1 MPEIVDSFASSL
13 ELFLNTLEFIALIA
27 SCVTF
32 FFLMFNQYAKALKY
46 ILAPCGLGF
55 WGRLRILFL
64 CRKSPVMKRA
74 FLEFAMLKTQ
84 GRGKVAGE
92 WRSIINEFRAF
103 YATVQGELVYT
114 IPNCTLL
121 IGEDFS
127 DVARRYFTF
136 FQKEKPRKAFGI
148 HDSQLSWVM
157 KIRIEEAYA
166 TPTCLLTGLLSA
178 YEENWS
184 EFIKR
189 YVSTAFIAENDEN
202 IGNDILTN
210 ELYLTFVWLLWGPS
224 FELDYTSCWAG
235 LCQISYGDE
244 SNSIPAVANL
254 NTGVSEQLAAR
265 FAGNRGRR
273 YGALVSAEFTILEN
287 KRFYQSIRDAVNP
300 EDAYFYD
307 KIEDSPLSFAARM
320 DSFTPYQ
327 SYKSQKY
334 YCTAYVW
341 LLFGLE
347 EEGEYSFHP
356 EKSVAFFEHANLTD
370 QQTYHFL
377 IETLIDKSI
386 KHFTAVFRDARYTER
401 RYRFI
406 CAMNEE
412 IAGIFCR
419 RYRELMEEDSQRGRM
434 FRERILLKPKY
445 TPAQAFAAY
454 DEFFAP
460 SRGMEFLEVRLDQKD
475 TISDLARFYTEV
487 YMECFPDKDERE
499 SFDNLLLYLQ
509 NGQAAEEYCYHILL
523 ARDERGEIVGGGIF
537 DYFRRTNTAVIEF
550 IAVKSDLQSGGMG
563 SLIYQHIRSVL
574 ADDAYR
580 NCRKPVSCIFCE
592 IDSPEHSKA
601 SIKKY
606 LYFWNKHHY
615 RRLDF
620 RYIQP
625 ALSAKQEPVTGLWFT
640 VSIQHEKQES
650 IEAGL
655 VVQVIRDYMRFA
667 MQVEQPDQEPAFRQM
682 RQELEEKGQVA
693 LQKII

>member
-1 MPEIVDSFASSL
+1 MADFIDSFASTI
-13 ELFLNTLEFIALIA
+13 ELFLNTLEFFALIV
-27 SCVTF
+27 SCITF
-32 FFLMFNQYAKALKY
+32 FFLMLNQYSKALRY
-46 ILAPCGLGF
+46 ILSPCGLGF
-55 WGRLRILFL
+55 WQRLRILFY

-84 GRGKVAGE
+84 GHSRVSGE
-92 WRSIINEFRAF
+92 WKTIINEFRAF
-103 YATVQGELVYT
+103 YGTAQGDLVYH

-127 DVARRYFTF
+127 DVVWRYFDF
-136 FQKEKPRKAFGI
+136 FQNDKVKKAFGI
-148 HDSQLSWVM
+148 RDDRLCWVM
-157 KIRIEEAYA
+157 KICIEEAYT
-166 TPTCLLTGLLSA
+166 TPACLLTGLLST

-254 NTGVSEQLAAR
+254 DTGVSEKIAAR
-265 FAGNRGRR
+265 FSGNRGRR
-273 YGALVSAEFTILEN
+273 YGALVSAELSIFEN
-287 KRFYQSIRDAVNP
+287 KSFYQSVRDTVNP
-300 EDAYFYD
+300 DDAYFYD
-307 KIEDSPLSFAARM
+307 KIEDGMLSFAARI
-320 DSFTPYQ
+320 DSFSPYQ
-327 SYKSQKY
+327 SYKSKKY

-341 LLFGLE
+341 LLFELE
-347 EEGEYSFHP
+347 EEEYTFHP

-370 QQTYHFL
+370 QETYHFL
-377 IETLIDKSI
+377 VGTLIDKSI
-386 KHFTAVFRDARYTER
+386 KHFSIIFANPHYNQR
-401 RYRFI
+401 RYRFV

-412 IAGIFCR
+412 IAGIFR
-419 RYRELMEEDSQRGRM
+419 SRYEALMAEDSEMGRA
-434 FRERILLKPKY
+434 FRERMILEPKH

-454 DEFFAP
+454 DEFFAQ
-460 SRGMEFLEVRLDQKD
+460 SKGLRFENVSLEKKE

-487 YMECFPDKDERE
+487 YMECFPDADERE
-499 SFDNLLLYLQ
+499 SFDNLLAYLTQ
-509 NGQAAEEYCYHILL
+509 GTTAQDYCYHIIL
-523 ARDERGEIVGGGIF
+523 ARDEKGEIVGGGIF
-537 DYFRRTNTAVIEF
+537 DYMKRTNAGVIEF

-580 NCRKPVSCIFCE
+580 TCQKPVSCIFCE

-615 RRLDF
+615 RYLDF
-620 RYIQP
+620 QYVQP
-625 ALSAKQEPVTGLWFT
+625 ALSLKQSPVTGLWLT
-640 VSIQHEKQES
+640 VSVEHDKQET
-650 IEAGL
+650 IDAEL
-655 VVQVIRDYMRFA
+655 VAKVVYDYLKYA
-667 MQVEQPDQEPAFRQM
+667 MQIEHPEENEIYIRM
-682 RQELEEKGQVA
+682 EQELI
-693 LQKII
+693 QKKKIFLKKIV